1 MADIKRHMRQGTTL
15 LWIRN
20 APPGPAEIN
29 LMENLHRFVIQVVH
43 DAAEAVERLRL
54 VRAAVVLAE
63 FPLAG
68 SEPADLVETIHEN
81 SPHTPV
87 LVRDPRGSVA
97 DAIRLVRLGAE
108 HFMSGPFNENELLE
122 QLENAAEKLR
132 VNAIVTGTETEPW
145 KRFFI
150 GESRPIRD
158 VEQIIRLAG
167 PKRST
172 VLITGETGTGKEV
185 VARALHQASPRAH
198 VGMVAVNCSALPENL
213 LEAELF
219 GHTKGAFTG
228 ALQQRVGRFEQA
240 NNGTLFLDEIGD
252 MPLDLQAKL
261 LRVLQEREFQRIGS
275 SETVHVDVRVVAAS
289 NGNLAEKVA
298 QGTFREDLFYR
309 LNVVPV
315 TMPPLRERAS
325 DIPLLAHH
333 FLEKIC
339 RVEGIAVKRIF
350 REALD
355 RLCAYHWPGN
365 VRQLENA
372 IEMAVVLSGDRLDLY
387 PADFRLPDFGVRKP
401 LAPAASAAVLPETG
415 LDFEAAVA
423 TFQRN
428 IIEQALE
435 RSGGNKTVAADLL
448 RMKRTTLLAKLRN
461 LETPANVVSIKSA

>member
-1 MADIKRHMRQGTTL
+1 MRQGTPL

-20 APPGPAEIN
+20 ATPGTHEISFIKGLAGFN
-29 LMENLHRFVIQVVH
+29 IQVVNH
-43 DAAEAVERLRL
+43 AADALARLQNEAIG
-54 VRAAVVLAE
+54 VVFAE
-63 FPLAG
+63 FPLSG
-68 SEPADLVETIHEN
+68 LEPAELLDNIQQIN
-81 SPHTPV
+81 ARIPV
-87 LVRDPRGSVA
+87 IVHDPTGTVA
-97 DAIRLVRLGAE
+97 DAVRLVRLGAYD
-108 HFMSGPFNENELLE
+108 FVTGPLDTNEVLGSLE
-122 QLENAAEKLR
+122 SAAERSRLR
-132 VNAIVTGTETEPW
+132 AAALAANALSSEPW

-150 GESRPIRD
+150 GESQPVRD
-158 VEQIIRLAG
+158 VEYIIRLAG

-185 VARALHQASPRAH
+185 VARALHQASPRSH
-198 VGMVAVNCSALPENL
+198 LPMVAVNCSALPENL

-240 NNGTLFLDEIGD
+240 HNGTLFLDEIGD

-275 SETVHVDVRVVAAS
+275 SETVRVDVRVVAAS
-289 NGNLAEKVA
+289 NANLAEKVA

-339 RVEGIAVKRIF
+339 RIEGIAPKRIY

-355 RLCAYHWPGN
+355 RLCAYQWPGN

-387 PADFRLPDFGVRKP
+387 PADFRLPEFGVRKP
-401 LAPAASAAVLPETG
+401 LGPPSSATMLPETG
-415 LDFEAAVA
+415 LDFEAAV
-423 TFQRN
+423 TNFQRN

>member
-1 MADIKRHMRQGTTL
+1 MADSKRHMRQGTSL

-43 DAAEAVERLRL
+43 SAADAAERLRL
-54 VRAAVVLAE
+54 LRTAVVFAE

-68 SEPADLVETIHEN
+68 CEPADLVEFIHEN
-81 SPHTPV
+81 SPRTPV
-87 LVRDPRGSVA
+87 LVRDPNGTVA
-97 DAIRLVRLGAE
+97 DAVRLVRLGAE
-108 HFMSGPFNENELLE
+108 HFMSGPFDENELFG
-122 QLENAAEKLR
+122 QLESAAEKLR
-132 VNAIVTGTETEPW
+132 MSAIVAGADAEPW

-150 GESRPIRD
+150 GESRPIRE
-158 VEQIIRLAG
+158 VEHIIRLAG

-185 VARALHQASPRAH
+185 VARALHHASPRAH
-198 VGMVAVNCSALPENL
+198 LPMVAVNCSALPENL

-240 NNGTLFLDEIGD
+240 HNGTLFLDEIGD

-275 SETVHVDVRVVAAS
+275 SETVRVDVRVVAAS
-289 NGNLAEKVA
+289 NANLPEKVA

-339 RVEGIAVKRIF
+339 RIEGIALKRIY

-387 PADFRLPDFGVRKP
+387 PADFRLPEFGVRKP
-401 LAPAASAAVLPETG
+401 IGPASSATMLPETG
-415 LDFEAAVA
+415 LDFEAAV
-423 TFQRN
+423 TNFQRN

>member
-29 LMENLHRFVIQVVH
+29 LMENLHHFIIQVVH
-43 DAAEAVERLRL
+43 DAGEAIERLRL
-54 VRAAVVLAE
+54 VRAAVVFAE

-68 SEPADLVETIHEN
+68 SEPADIVEVIHEH
-81 SPHTPV
+81 SPQTPV
-87 LVRDPRGSVA
+87 VVRDPRGSVA

-108 HFMSGPFNENELLE
+108 HFMSGPFNENELFEHLE
-122 QLENAAEKLR
+122 SAAEKLR
-132 VNAIVTGTETEPW
+132 VTGIAAGTESEPW

-198 VGMVAVNCSALPENL
+198 VAMVAVNCSALPENL

-275 SETVHVDVRVVAAS
+275 SETVRVDVRVVAAS
-289 NGNLAEKVA
+289 NANLAEKVA

-315 TMPPLRERAS
+315 IMPPLRERAS

-333 FLEKIC
+333 FLDKIC
-339 RVEGIAVKRIF
+339 RIEGIPLKRIF

-387 PADFRLPDFGVRKP
+387 PADFRLPEFGVRKP
-401 LAPAASAAVLPETG
+401 LAPAASAAMLPETG
-415 LDFEAAVA
+415 LDFEAAV
-423 TFQRN
+423 TSFQRN

>member
-1 MADIKRHMRQGTTL
+1 
-15 LWIRN
+15 
-20 APPGPAEIN
+20 
-29 LMENLHRFVIQVVH
+29 MENLHRFVIHIIHNVG
-43 DAAEAVERLRL
+43 DAVERLRSAK
-54 VRAAVVLAE
+54 AAVVFAE
-63 FPLAG
+63 FPLVG
-68 SEPADLVETIHEN
+68 CEPADLVEAIHEA
-81 SPHTPV
+81 SPHTTV
-87 LVRDPRGSVA
+87 LIRDSEGTVA
-97 DAIRLVRLGAE
+97 DAVRLVRLGAQ
-108 HFMSGPFNENELLE
+108 HFMTGPLDENELIGQLESAAE
-122 QLENAAEKLR
+122 QLRVSAIAADGD
-132 VNAIVTGTETEPW
+132 AEPW

-150 GESRPIRD
+150 GESRPVRE
-158 VEQIIRLAG
+158 VEHIIRLAG

-198 VGMVAVNCSALPENL
+198 QPMVAVNCSALPENL

-240 NNGTLFLDEIGD
+240 HNSTLFLDEIGD
-252 MPLDLQAKL
+252 LPLDLQAKL

-275 SETVHVDVRVVAAS
+275 SETVRVDVRVVAAS
-289 NGNLAEKVA
+289 NANLAEKVA

-325 DIPLLAHH
+325 DIPLLVHH

-339 RVEGIAVKRIF
+339 RIEGIALKRIY

-355 RLCAYHWPGN
+355 RLCTYHWPGN

-387 PADFRLPDFGVRKP
+387 PADFRLPEFGARKP
-401 LAPAASAAVLPETG
+401 LSATPSAALLPETG
-415 LDFEAAVA
+415 LDFEAAV
-423 TFQRN
+423 TNFQRN

>member
-1 MADIKRHMRQGTTL
+1 MADIKRHMRQGTSL

-20 APPGPAEIN
+20 TPPGPAEIN
-29 LMENLHRFVIQVVH
+29 LMESLHRFVIQVVH
-43 DAAEAVERLRL
+43 STGEALERLRS
-54 VRAAVVLAE
+54 VRAAVVFAE

-68 SEPADLVETIHEN
+68 SEPADLLETIQEA
-81 SPHTPV
+81 SPRTPV
-87 LVRDPRGSVA
+87 LLRDPQGTVA
-97 DAIRLVRLGAE
+97 DAVRLVRLGAD
-108 HFMSGPFNENELLE
+108 HFMSGPLDENELIGHLE
-122 QLENAAEKLR
+122 MAAEKLR
-132 VNAIVTGTETEPW
+132 VNGIAANAEAEPW
-145 KRFFI
+145 KHFFI
-150 GESRPIRD
+150 GESRPIRE
-158 VEQIIRLAG
+158 VEYIIRLAG
-167 PKRST
+167 PKRAT

-185 VARALHQASPRAH
+185 VARALHHAGPRAH
-198 VGMVAVNCSALPENL
+198 LPMVAVNCSALPENL

-240 NNGTLFLDEIGD
+240 HNSTLFLDEIGD

-275 SETVHVDVRVVAAS
+275 SETVRVDVRMVAAS
-289 NGNLAEKVA
+289 NANLAEKVA

-315 TMPPLRERAS
+315 TMPPLRERTS

-339 RVEGIAVKRIF
+339 RLENIPVKRIF

-387 PADFRLPDFGVRKP
+387 PADFSLPDFGSRKP
-401 LAPAASAAVLPETG
+401 LGPAPSVTLLPETG
-415 LDFEAAVA
+415 IDFDAAV
-423 TFQRN
+423 TNFQRT

>member
-1 MADIKRHMRQGTTL
+1 MADSKRHMRQGLPL
-15 LWIRN
+15 LWIRMT
-20 APPGPAEIN
+20 PPGPAEIN
-29 LMENLHRFVIQVVH
+29 LMEHLHRFVIRIIH
-43 DAAEAVERLRL
+43 SPSEALNCLRSADAAL
-54 VRAAVVLAE
+54 VFVE
-63 FPLAG
+63 FPLTG
-68 SEPADLVETIHEN
+68 SEPADLLGAIQEIA
-81 SPHTPV
+81 PCAPV
-87 LVRDPRGSVA
+87 LVRDPHGTVA
-97 DAIRLVRLGAE
+97 DAVRLVRLGAD
-108 HFMSGPFNENELLE
+108 HFMTGPLDENELIGHLE
-122 QLENAAEKLR
+122 MAADKLR
-132 VNAIVTGTETEPW
+132 VSTVAASQDAEPW

-158 VEQIIRLAG
+158 VEHIIRLAG

-172 VLITGETGTGKEV
+172 VLIAGETGTGKEV
-185 VARALHQASPRAH
+185 VARAVHHASPRSH
-198 VGMVAVNCSALPENL
+198 LPMVAVNCSALPENL

-219 GHTKGAFTG
+219 GHTRGAFTG
-228 ALQQRVGRFEQA
+228 AVQQRVGRFEQA
-240 NNGTLFLDEIGD
+240 HNSTLFLDEIGD
-252 MPLDLQAKL
+252 MPMDLQAKL

-275 SETVHVDVRVVAAS
+275 SETVRVDVRVVAAS
-289 NGNLAEKVA
+289 NTDLAEKVA

-309 LNVVPV
+309 LNVVPI

-339 RVEGIAVKRIF
+339 RVEAIPVKRIF

-372 IEMAVVLSGDRLDLY
+372 VEKAVVLSGDRLDLY
-387 PADFRLPDFGVRKP
+387 PADFPLPAANSRKP
-401 LAPAASAAVLPETG
+401 LGVASPSVVPESG

-423 TFQRN
+423 SFQRN
-428 IIEQALE
+428 IIEQALQ